1 VSATMSA
8 AEVAPAVAAA
18 KQGRLPEPAQAPA
31 RPVPEARNVDFSRP
45 TKFSAEQERK
55 LRRALET
62 FSRTAATR
70 LSAEFRVPVELEVV
84 QSAQLTWSNAH
95 SQLAPD
101 AICAALAA
109 EPIGTRMLL
118 SAELAF
124 VLAGIERL
132 LGATGQVPRE
142 RRLTDIDWALT
153 HRLFG
158 SLTGE
163 LSAIWR
169 ELAELELS
177 VIELDTRAASA
188 QMAPVNEPTLAI
200 TMEIRVDRSSGT
212 VTLLLP
218 WRSVAPVVEHFTS
231 DDGRGETDDDE
242 AGAET
247 VRSAMRGVEVVVRA
261 EVGAAEL
268 TLADVLALQPGDL
281 VRLQSPA
288 GTVTLCSGDVA
299 VHSGRPGRNG
309 ARRAV
314 QVLAPIE
321 PGS

>member
-1 VSATMSA
+1 MSATMSA
-8 AEVAPAVAAA
+8 AEVAPAVAAGKEDQLA
-18 KQGRLPEPAQAPA
+18 EPAQAPA
-31 RPVPEARNVDFSRP
+31 RPVPEARSVDFSRP

-55 LRRALET
+55 LRRALES

-95 SQLAPD
+95 GQLAPD

-109 EPIGTRMLL
+109 EPIGTRILL
-118 SAELAF
+118 SAEPAF

-132 LGATGQVPRE
+132 LGATGQVPRK

-163 LSAIWR
+163 LSVVWQ

-177 VIELDTRAASA
+177 VVELDTCPASA

-212 VTLLLP
+212 ITLLLP
-218 WRSVAPVVEHFTS
+218 WGSVAPVVEHFTNHDS
-231 DDGRGETDDDE
+231 HGEADDDE
-242 AGAET
+242 DGAET
-247 VRSAMRGVEVVVRA
+247 VRGAMGAVEVVVRA
-261 EVGAAEL
+261 EVGVAEL
-268 TLADVLALQPGDL
+268 TLADVLALQAGDV
-281 VRLQSPA
+281 VRLQAPA

-314 QVLAPIE
+314 QVLAAIE
-321 PGS
+321 ARS